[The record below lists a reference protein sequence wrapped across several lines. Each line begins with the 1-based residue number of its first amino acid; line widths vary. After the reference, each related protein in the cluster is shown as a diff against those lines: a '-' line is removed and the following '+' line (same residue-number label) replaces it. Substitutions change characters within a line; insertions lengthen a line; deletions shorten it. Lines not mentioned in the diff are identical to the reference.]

1 MRGYQAPSLAQLEQY
16 NVNVDG
22 QPEVIWQPIYDMQ
35 TYASAGFTSQRFFS
49 VPAGQAG
56 KTFDDTNL
64 ETSAVL
70 PVPINMAVTSIEVV
84 FFPGNVI
91 GSGDILPGAI
101 GDNWNDIQAVHEAG
115 HVSIVIGSK
124 EYLLDAPLGKFPQ
137 AFRIAGGA
145 ALADHTTAAASA
157 IQQIDYAVFA
167 GPIYQIVPLR
177 LISQQNFR
185 CDLVFDNGVVA
196 LPSGNDG
203 RIGVRW
209 NGFRYR
215 LAQ

>member
-1 MRGYQAPSLAQLEQY
+1 MRGLIAPSLQQLESY

-22 QPEVIWQPIYDMQ
+22 QPEVIWQPLYDFQ
-35 TYASAGFTSQRFFS
+35 AYAAAGFTAQRFFA

-64 ETSAVL
+64 ETASVL
-70 PVPINMAVTSIEVV
+70 PVPVNMAITSIEVV
-84 FFPGNVI
+84 FFPAGSI
-91 GSGDILPGAI
+91 GVGGALPGVV
-101 GDNWNDIQAVHEAG
+101 GENWNDVQAVHEAG
-115 HVSIVIGSK
+115 HVSVVIGSK

-145 ALADHTTAAASA
+145 ALADHTTAAAAS

-185 CDLVFDNGVVA
+185 VDLVFDNGVIA
-196 LPSGNDG
+196 LPSTNDG
-203 RIGVRW
+203 RIGVRL

>member
-1 MRGYQAPSLAQLEQY
+1 MRGLIAPSLQQLESY

-22 QPEVIWQPIYDMQ
+22 QPEVIWQPLYDLQ
-35 TYASAGFTSQRFFS
+35 TYAAAGFTSQRFFA

-64 ETSAVL
+64 ETASVL
-70 PVPINMAVTSIEVV
+70 PVPVNMAITSIEVV
-84 FFPGNVI
+84 FFPAGSI
-91 GSGDILPGAI
+91 GVGDLLPAVVGE
-101 GDNWNDIQAVHEAG
+101 NWNDVQAVHEAG
-115 HVSIVIGSK
+115 HVSVVIGSK

-185 CDLVFDNGVVA
+185 VDLVFDNGVIA
-196 LPSGNDG
+196 LPSANDG
-203 RIGVRW
+203 RIGVRL

>member
-1 MRGYQAPSLAQLEQY
+1 MRGLTPPSLAQLEQY

-22 QPEVIWQPIYDMQ
+22 QPEVIWQPLYDYQ
-35 TYASAGFTSQRFFS
+35 VYAAAGFTSQRFFN

-64 ETSAVL
+64 ETAGVL
-70 PVPINMAVTSIEVV
+70 PVPQNMAITSVEVV

-91 GSGDILPGAI
+91 GSQGAATI
-101 GDNWNDIQAVHEAG
+101 AGDNWNDVQAVQEAG
-115 HVSIVIGSK
+115 HLSLVIGSK
-124 EYLLDAPLGKFPQ
+124 EYLLDAPLGKFPP

-145 ALADHTTAAASA
+145 ALADSTTAGAA
-157 IQQIDYAVFA
+157 QLTQIDYAVFA
-167 GPIYQIVPLR
+167 GRIYDIVPLR

-185 CDLVFDNGVVA
+185 VDLNFDNGVVA
-196 LPSGNDG
+196 LPSTVAG
-203 RIGVRW
+203 RIGVRL

>member
-22 QPEVIWQPIYDMQ
+22 QPEVIWQPIYDYQ
-35 TYASAGFTSQRFFS
+35 TYDAAGFTNQRFF
-49 VPAGQAG
+49 VTPAGSG
-56 KTFDDTNL
+56 TRTFDDTNMEL
-64 ETSAVL
+64 ASAL
-70 PVPINMAVTSIEVV
+70 PVPVNMAITSIEVV
-84 FFPGNVI
+84 FFPGTTI
-91 GSGDILPGAI
+91 GNGDVLPGVV
-101 GDNWNDIQAVHEAG
+101 GDNWNDVQAVHEAG
-115 HVSIVIGSK
+115 HLLLVIGSK
-124 EYLLDAPLGKFPQ
+124 EYLLEAPLGKFPQ

-185 CDLVFDNGVVA
+185 VDLVFDNGAVA
-196 LPSGNDG
+196 LPSNNDG
-203 RIGVRW
+203 VIGVRL

>member
-22 QPEVIWQPIYDMQ
+22 QPEVIWQPIYDYQ
-35 TYASAGFTSQRFFS
+35 TYAAAGFTSQRFF
-49 VPAGQAG
+49 VTPAGTGAV
-56 KTFDDTNL
+56 TFDNTNMEL
-64 ETSAVL
+64 ASAL
-70 PVPINMAVTSIEVV
+70 PVPVNMAITSIEVV

-91 GSGDILPGAI
+91 GSQGLPAII
-101 GDNWNDIQAVHEAG
+101 GDNWNDVQAVHEAG
-115 HVSIVIGSK
+115 HVSVVIGSK

-145 ALADHTTAAASA
+145 ALSDSTTAAAAA
-157 IQQIDYAVFA
+157 ISQIDYAVFA
-167 GPIYQIVPLR
+167 GPVYQIVPLR

-185 CDLVFDNGVVA
+185 VDLVFDNGVVA
-196 LPSGNDG
+196 LPSTNDG
-203 RIGVRW
+203 VIGVRL

>member
-22 QPEVIWQPIYDMQ
+22 QPEVIWQPIYDYQ
-35 TYASAGFTSQRFFS
+35 TYAAAGFTSQRFF
-49 VPAGQAG
+49 VTPAGSG
-56 KTFDDTNL
+56 TRTFDDTNMEL
-64 ETSAVL
+64 ASSL
-70 PVPINMAVTSIEVV
+70 PVPINMAITSIEVV
-84 FFPGNVI
+84 FFPAGSI
-91 GSGDILPGAI
+91 GRAGLLPGAV
-101 GDNWNDIQAVHEAG
+101 GENWNDVQAVHEAG

-124 EYLLDAPLGKFPQ
+124 EYLLDAPLGKFPP

-145 ALADHTTAAASA
+145 ALADHTTAASSSIA
-157 IQQIDYAVFA
+157 QIDYAVFA

-185 CDLVFDNGVVA
+185 VDLVFDNGVVA

-203 RIGVRW
+203 IIGVRF